1 MKYMKKYYKAICFLF
16 FILIIGILYN
26 IVFMKTVEGH
36 GGGGGGRGG
45 GGRGGHGSGYGIG
58 TAGYGGI
65 RYGMG
70 PSISP
75 SMGPSI
81 SPVYLDSYYDYDY
94 YPSIQSYPPAAVY
107 YPPPP
112 PLAMRYGQGYGQGFI
127 VAPPNYFPYY

>member
-1 MKYMKKYYKAICFLF
+1 MKKYYKAICFLF
-16 FILIIGILYN
+16 SVLIIGILYR

-36 GGGGGGRGG
+36 GGSGGGGRGG
-45 GGRGGHGSGYGIG
+45 GGGIGGHGGFG

-70 PSISP
+70 PS
-75 SMGPSI
+75 MG
-81 SPVYLDSYYDYDY
+81 PVYLDSYYDYDY
-94 YPSIQSYPPAAVY
+94 YPPIQSYPPAAVY

-112 PLAMRYGQGYGQGFI
+112 PIAMRYGQGYGQGFV

>member
-1 MKYMKKYYKAICFLF
+1 MKKYYKEICFLF
-16 FILIIGILYN
+16 FILIIGILYK

-36 GGGGGGRGG
+36 GGSGGRGG
-45 GGRGGHGSGYGIG
+45 GGGIGGHGGIG
-58 TAGYGGI
+58 TGGYGGI

-75 SMGPSI
+75 GMGPGMG
-81 SPVYLDSYYDYDY
+81 PVYLDSYYDYDY
-94 YPSIQSYPPAAVY
+94 YPSMQAYPPAAVY

-112 PLAMRYGQGYGQGFI
+112 PLAMRYGQGYGQGII

>member
-16 FILIIGILYN
+16 FILIIGILYK

-36 GGGGGGRGG
+36 GGSGGRGG
-45 GGRGGHGSGYGIG
+45 GGGIGGHGGIG
-58 TAGYGGI
+58 TGGYGGI
-65 RYGMG
+65 RYG
-70 PSISP
+70 IS
-75 SMGPSI
+75 PSI